1 MTEFE
6 MAQARIVEL
15 EAQLKKCQEVIK
27 EGESKNN
34 ILQQNLD
41 ISNSCCKQKDE
52 EKQMLLAKIADLE
65 CKIREMT
72 ECRDAQVT
80 EIEHRITHVNRELE
94 RCQKINDDYAKTCN
108 ELIAQRNS
116 LEKQLSD
123 ERTRNEEL
131 TTIIDS
137 LSRTV
142 HNLSSCLK

>member
-34 ILQQNLD
+34 ILQQKLD
-41 ISNSCCKQKDE
+41 MSNSCCKQKDE

-65 CKIREMT
+65 CEIREMT

-80 EIEHRITHVNRELE
+80 EIEYRLNHVLKEVENL
-94 RCQKINDDYAKTCN
+94 QKINEDITKTCTDV
-108 ELIAQRNS
+108 ISQRNNA
-116 LEKQLSD
+116 EKQLND
-123 ERTRNEEL
+123 ERTKNEEL

-142 HNLSSCLK
+142 FNLSSCVK

>member
-15 EAQLKKCQEVIK
+15 EAQLKKCQEIIK

-34 ILQQNLD
+34 ILQQKLD
-41 ISNSCCKQKDE
+41 MTNSCCKQKDE

-72 ECRDAQVT
+72 EYRDAQVT
-80 EIEHRITHVNRELE
+80 DLDLHLKRIEEELV
-94 RCQKINDDYAKTCN
+94 RQQKINEDYSKSCSD
-108 ELIAQRNS
+108 LISQRNS
-116 LEKQLSD
+116 VEKQLSD

>member
-15 EAQLKKCQEVIK
+15 EAQLKKCKDVIK

-34 ILQQNLD
+34 ILQQRLD
-41 ISNSCCKQKDE
+41 MSNSCCNQKDE

-131 TTIIDS
+131 TNIITDLTKS
-137 LSRTV
+137 VL
-142 HNLSSCLK
+142 NLSDIIE